1 MYRDGALGASIASID
16 LSPMSIVSSVTV
28 MYTLL
33 TVVPSLLPLFFS
45 YKVAFY
51 LKKIAP

>member
-1 MYRDGALGASIASID
+1 MYI
-16 LSPMSIVSSVTV
+16 
-28 MYTLL
+28 LL

-51 LKKIAP
+51 LKKFAP